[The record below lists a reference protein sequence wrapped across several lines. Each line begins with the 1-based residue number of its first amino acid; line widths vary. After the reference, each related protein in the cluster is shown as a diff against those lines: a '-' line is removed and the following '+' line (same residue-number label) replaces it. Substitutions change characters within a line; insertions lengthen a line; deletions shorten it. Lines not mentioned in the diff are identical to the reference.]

1 MEMLD
6 AKTEE
11 AVETEEGYLRDAE
24 PNELIDY
31 AFKLATKANDD
42 FGTAFAYKLLADVC
56 LYLRENYHEDAYKHF
71 WDEKDPDT
79 ALLWA
84 RDAGWLQNMQHTLHS
99 IQCGPQDFKTPAQG
113 CDSDD

>member
-42 FGTAFAYKLLADVC
+42 FGTAFAYKLIADVC
-56 LYLRENYHEDAYKHF
+56 LFLLQKDHEEAYKHF
-71 WDEKDPDT
+71 LNKDDRDT

-99 IQCGPQDFKTPAQG
+99 IQCGPQDFKTPAQD